1 MIRARLAD
9 LSDAHIGSG
18 LIGFDGGRGMGELV
32 EEKLARITVRSL
44 KREFEIVESV
54 FLFFFFKFLELNRVN
69 IECTRFFL

>member
-1 MIRARLAD
+1 MSWLKKNWR
-9 LSDAHIGSG
+9 G
-18 LIGFDGGRGMGELV
+18 LRYG
-32 EEKLARITVRSL
+32 TL